1 MASKWSIIKKI
12 FILFCIIGII
22 ETNMIKKKKY
32 KKNFKNKKLDSIGRR
47 QQASEE
53 IHQESSNEWPVDL
66 VNNNENETMA
76 CAMSLVDQQQEVCE
90 IVYQINQ
97 LNDLLP
103 HLHDLL
109 LKRLGDR
116 KIVFT
121 IYVNKSSSTVEM
133 LADAGKALFRSIG
146 KFIRFLGYVEKLFN
160 SAIGTTETIDINK
173 SRRSFFSSPN
183 ESGFLGEIINTG
195 TVDEDEIQ
203 MNIKKAWSRKCSM
216 DLIKLNNNTCDII
229 TRINKLDNLLK
240 NTIMEFINT
249 DSMDI
254 PVQLSSDKL
263 SLNDFF
269 DSYHM
274 ALLNA
279 KDNDG
284 RKKFE
289 YNEKFYNGKR
299 VLINN
304 KKEKINEI
312 FQTSDYK
319 IEFIEMKNKKNH
331 KKISMRKN
339 FNRNKIN
346 KNIGS
351 LLKKKKNNG
360 KF

>member
-1 MASKWSIIKKI
+1 
-12 FILFCIIGII
+12 
-22 ETNMIKKKKY
+22 
-32 KKNFKNKKLDSIGRR
+32 
-47 QQASEE
+47 
-53 IHQESSNEWPVDL
+53 
-66 VNNNENETMA
+66 MA

-160 SAIGTTETIDINK
+160 SAIGTTEKIDMTK

-183 ESGFLGEIINTG
+183 ESGLFGDIINTG

-203 MNIKKAWSRKCSM
+203 VNIKKVWARKCSL
-216 DLIKLNNNTCDII
+216 DLIKLNNNTCEII
-229 TRINKLDNLLK
+229 TKLNKLDSLLK
-240 NTIMEFINT
+240 NTIMEFINSE
-249 DSMDI
+249 SMDI
-254 PVQLSSDKL
+254 PIQLSSDKL

-269 DSYHM
+269 DSYHV

-279 KDNDG
+279 KENDG
-284 RKKFE
+284 RKKIG
-289 YNEKFYNGKR
+289 YNEKIRNGKR
-299 VLINN
+299 ILINN

-312 FQTSDYK
+312 FQTTDYK
-319 IEFIEMKNKKNH
+319 VEFIEMNNKKKHKNK
-331 KKISMRKN
+331 IPRRKN
-339 FNRNKIN
+339 FNRNKVN